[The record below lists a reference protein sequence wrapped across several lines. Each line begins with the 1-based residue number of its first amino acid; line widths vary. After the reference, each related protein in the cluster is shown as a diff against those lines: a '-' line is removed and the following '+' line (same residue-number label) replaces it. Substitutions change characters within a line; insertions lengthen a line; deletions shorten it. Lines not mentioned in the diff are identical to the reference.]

1 MTELIIEDV
10 NVDLGEANIQINYSI
25 AKIGEIES
33 RSGARSAQINLP
45 KTAKNRLVFEN
56 SGDVN
61 SISLKPYRRLKARL
75 KVDGI
80 DQRILFASLESVNET
95 YNIRVYG
102 ENVSFYDLIKNKCID
117 LDLKEYGHFKTFDEV
132 RDSRDNTTGYLYP
145 IIDYN
150 ADSPNF
156 YFDNATSK
164 AFVQYLYPAA
174 YYEDVIRKI
183 CENVGYT
190 LDNKITE
197 LSDYPTD
204 KICIPYSSVPYRR
217 NEDMGRYEATLKI
230 TTTSDS
236 GSTASPAYVKI
247 TDADDNG
254 YNYFIAGKPSF
265 FTNGTIYEARI
276 IDNVKCNATIR
287 INATNNTGVD
297 LVGRFSFLNDTNVFT
312 FTILAGATSDF
323 VIDCGEYTPY
333 FVANV
338 YSTVSVFFS
347 SIGVNGSNQSPAA
360 ITLNTFELDLDNVEL
375 LEAIPD
381 IVYGD
386 DVYSY
391 TTISSLLPNIKQSAL
406 LLDYLKMFCGLIS
419 VNEQTKVVTLFSFGN
434 IAKNIDNAKDWSDKI
449 DLTDS
454 TNVEFAFDYAQVN
467 NLFYAEDETVVKPF
481 NTDSTILIDDENLEA
496 NGDMVKLDFAATQQV
511 ERLVGK
517 YCSQIKI
524 WRAVGSDEAEF
535 ETVKQRVLAVR
546 FQNFSFT
553 YNDGITTDTVT
564 TNIPLPYFIDES
576 NTLGLDFDL
585 GFGSKLAEYY
595 APFATVLDKTKILTL
610 NLRLNSSDINTL
622 DFTKPVYISYF
633 NSWFYISQIK
643 GYVPNNYESTECEL
657 VKLF

>member
-1 MTELIIEDV
+1 MTKLFIEDTE
-10 NVDLGEANIQINYSI
+10 VDLSDASIQIDYSI

-33 RSGARSAQINLP
+33 RSGARSAQIALP
-45 KTAKNRLVFEN
+45 KTAKNRLIFEN
-56 SGDVN
+56 TEDVT
-61 SISLKPYRRLKARL
+61 SLSVKPYRRLKARL
-75 KVDGI
+75 FAEGI
-80 DQRILFASLESVNET
+80 DQKILFASLESIT
-95 YNIRVYG
+95 DTFNIRIYG
-102 ENVSFYDLIKNKCID
+102 ENVSFYDLIQRKCID
-117 LDLKEYGHFKTFDEV
+117 LDLKEYDHFKTFAEV

-150 ADSPNF
+150 ADSPNL
-156 YFDNATSK
+156 YFDNATAK
-164 AFVQYLYPAA
+164 AYPQYLYPAA
-174 YYEDVIRKI
+174 YYEDVIQKI

-190 LDNKITE
+190 LDNRITD
-197 LSDYPTD
+197 LPDYPAD

-247 TDADDNG
+247 TDAEDNG
-254 YNYFIAGKPSF
+254 YNYFIAGKPPF

-276 IDNVKCNATIR
+276 IDSVRCNATIR

-297 LVGRFSFLNDTNVFT
+297 LIGRFSFLNDATVFT
-312 FTILAGATSDF
+312 FTILAGATGDF

-333 FVANV
+333 FVANI
-338 YSTVSVFFS
+338 YSTVAVFFS
-347 SIGVNGSNQSPAA
+347 SIGTNGSNQSPAA
-360 ITLNTFELDLDNVEL
+360 ITLNTFELDLENVEL
-375 LEAIPD
+375 IEAIPD
-381 IVYGD
+381 VVYGD
-386 DVYSY
+386 DVYAF
-391 TTISSLLPNIKQSAL
+391 TTLSSLLPNIKQSAL

-434 IAKNIDNAKDWSDKI
+434 IAKNIQNAKDWSDKI

-454 TNVEFAFDYAQVN
+454 PDSSFAFDYAQVN
-467 NLFYAEDETVVKPF
+467 NLLYAEDETVVKPY

-517 YCSQIKI
+517 YCSQIKM
-524 WRAVGSDEAEF
+524 WRNVGSDEAEF

-546 FQNFSFT
+546 FEDFSFT
-553 YNDGITTDTVT
+553 YNDGVTTDTVT

-585 GFGSKLAEYY
+585 GFGSKLAQYY
-595 APFATVLDKTKILTL
+595 DSFEQVLDKSKILTI
-610 NLRLNSSDINTL
+610 NLRLNASDINQL
-622 DFTKPVYISYF
+622 DFTKPVFIKHF
-633 NSWFYISQIK
+633 NAWFYISQIK
-643 GYVPNNYESTECEL
+643 GYDPTVTDVTQCEL